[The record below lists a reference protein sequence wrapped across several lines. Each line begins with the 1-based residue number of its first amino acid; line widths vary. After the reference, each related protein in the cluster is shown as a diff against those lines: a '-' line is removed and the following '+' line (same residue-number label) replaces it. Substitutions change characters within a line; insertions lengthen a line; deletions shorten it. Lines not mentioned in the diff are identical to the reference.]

1 MNALQALCEQYNVE
15 TDKIAIVEAT
25 EEYYLFLIKQ
35 EECYDVVKVETVD
48 TNIDYYTKAYKIS
61 SFNHTAY
68 QSKNS
73 LLGVFRMLYSRDSV
87 SKGTFSRHLA

>member
-25 EEYYLFLIKQ
+25 EEYYLFLVKQ
-35 EECYDVVKVETVD
+35 EDCYDVVKVETVD

-73 LLGVFRMLYSRDSV
+73 LWEFLGCFTSRDSV
-87 SKGTFSRHLA
+87 SKGTFRTA